1 MRITFHRTIATL
13 AGLVLMS
20 ACGGTAEPAQG
31 STGSAGASAPS
42 AVPSAAPT
50 AAASTAPTAAAS
62 AATSSGEQPASSPP
76 AATSGSGA
84 AASPA
89 QDDRVVVAL
98 DDFAAL
104 NALSLGVTPDLVLEV
119 FEYETTTAIF
129 DDLGLTTQPY
139 GSDLDLEQV
148 IAAEPDVII
157 GVSLPTTLSKEADLA
172 SIAPTTILDYAGTWQ
187 EQMDAAAAALGRQDA
202 ATALQARL
210 EGDLDA
216 LATDLASA
224 GVTGTVV
231 SVIGDNAGRFSPPPD
246 TALGSLLAGAGLERP
261 AAQLTANTPPFVSF
275 SPETLRDH
283 DAEVL
288 YLLSGGAYATDGLEG
303 SPLWPQLTAVTS
315 DAVYEV
321 NGETW
326 LGSSA
331 FSVDWVIRDLRAT
344 LLDDGAAAPGSDAPA
359 RFAEFLAS

>member
-104 NALSLGVTPDLVLEV
+104 NVLSLGVTPDLVLEV

-129 DDLGLTTQPY
+129 DNLGLTTQPY
-139 GSDLDLEQV
+139 GADLDLEQV

-315 DAVYEV
+315 DAVDEV